1 MFNFKGNCR
10 IYQILL
16 VIVIHKKA
24 HSFGIL
30 ISNENLDLLQSFFA
44 EEKRILLT

>member
-1 MFNFKGNCR
+1 MFNFEGNCR

-16 VIVIHKKA
+16 VIVIHKA
-24 HSFGIL
+24 HSFRIL